1 MRAMFRSDADRAIVI
16 ATERLKSN
24 IADPVVISTLNMV
37 ATSASAQALPMLL
50 EIAKNSPNA
59 KGRKDAIFWMSQLK
73 VDKDAVVDSLL
84 NLSSSNGDDSDSINF
99 SLSQIRTEKAVG
111 ALATIARDKN
121 KPEPTRENALFW
133 IGQSGMPNRL
143 AMLEDIYKNSMDSQ
157 QIRNQV
163 LFALSRTREPQAATI
178 LGTVASSDPDID
190 VRRQAA
196 FWLGHMRIPEATQ
209 TLENLLRKK

>member
-1 MRAMFRSDADRAIVI
+1 MALTKKTSSLWWARFHFLIR
-16 ATERLKSN
+16 
-24 IADPVVISTLNMV
+24 V
-37 ATSASAQALPMLL
+37 AES
-50 EIAKNSPNA
+50 
-59 KGRKDAIFWMSQLK
+59 
-73 VDKDAVVDSLL
+73 
-84 NLSSSNGDDSDSINF
+84 DSDIEMKK
-99 SLSQIRTEKAVG
+99 Q
-111 ALATIARDKN
+111 
-121 KPEPTRENALFW
+121 ALFW

-143 AMLEDIYKNSMDSQ
+143 AMLEDIYKNSMDSS